1 MTPITTASR
10 VDGRLK
16 VTGGARYAA
25 EFKPEQGTLL
35 YAVLVQSTIAAGR
48 VSEIDTSKAKR
59 VPGVV
64 AIMTH
69 ENAPRIDL
77 GKAGDMTP
85 GFPLLQDD
93 KVLFNGQHLALAIAT
108 SFEAAIQA
116 AAQVEIQ
123 YNRDQTVPVMSD
135 TPSGTDVPKRFRN
148 GMRPPDSTRGTPQAS
163 LDAGAVK
170 IDQIYRTPVEHH
182 NPMEPHAAMAE
193 WQGDQLL
200 VHNASQSV
208 FGNRKALAGFFGLAE
223 DKVRIISP
231 FVGGGF
237 GSKGA
242 SWPHITLAAMA
253 AKMTGQPVR
262 LVLTRRQMF
271 TSNGYRPKTVQR
283 IRLGA
288 DRDGRL
294 TAVMHDGITQNS
306 FYGEFSEPVALAS
319 EMLYSCPNVAV
330 THRLSKVNQG
340 LPTFMRAPGEAS
352 GLYALESAM
361 DELAWALGMD
371 PIALRLKNYADRDE
385 HEDKPFSSKTLRACY
400 EQGAAAFDWQRR
412 IAQPKS
418 MRDGRLL
425 IGLGMAT
432 ATYPVNRSEAGA
444 KVRIQADGTAVVQCG
459 SQDIGTGTYTVMAQ
473 LGAEYLGLP
482 LEQVRAEL
490 GDTALPQAP
499 VSGGS
504 QSIAS
509 ITPAIRAACLALRA
523 QALKL
528 TTGDPASPLH
538 GVDPKDL
545 DIVDG
550 RILHSADKSR
560 GETYQ
565 ALLARQ
571 GRPSIEAEGSAKP
584 GEEKRQFSMHSF
596 GAQFVEVSV
605 DPDLGEVRVR
615 RHVGAFAAGRIMN
628 AKTARSQMIGGIV
641 FGIGMALTEATEV
654 DARSGR
660 IVNATIADYLVPVH
674 LDVPEIEV
682 IMVAEQDGAVNPLG
696 AKGIGELPMVGT
708 AAAIAN
714 AVYHATGQRIRDLP
728 IRPDKLIEGLSI

>member
-16 VTGGARYAA
+16 VTGSAQYAA
-25 EFKPEQGTLL
+25 EFKPEQGNPL

-48 VSEIDTSKAKR
+48 VAQIDTRRAQR

-77 GKAGDMTP
+77 GSAGDMTP

-108 SFEAAIQA
+108 SFEAAQQA
-116 AAQVEIQ
+116 AALVEVHF
-123 YNRDQTVPVMSD
+123 NRDQATPSMSD
-135 TPSGTDVPKRFRN
+135 TPTETTVPKRFRN

-163 LDAGAVK
+163 FDAAAVK
-170 IDQIYRTPVEHH
+170 IDQTYRTPVEHH
-182 NPMEPHAAMAE
+182 NPMEPHATMAE

-208 FGNRKALAGFFGLAE
+208 FGNRKSLAGFFGLAE
-223 DKVRIISP
+223 DRVRIVSP

-253 AKMTGQPVR
+253 AKMTGQPVK

-271 TSNGYRPKTVQR
+271 TSNGYRPKTVQHV
-283 IRLGA
+283 RLGA

-294 TAVMHDGITQNS
+294 TAVLHDGISQNS
-306 FYGEFSEPVALAS
+306 AYGEFSEPVALAS

-330 THRLSKVNQG
+330 THRLVAVNQG

-352 GLYALESAM
+352 GVYALESAM

-371 PIALRLKNYADRDE
+371 PVELRLKIHADKDE

-400 EQGAAAFDWQRR
+400 EQGAAAFDWKRR
-412 IAQPKS
+412 VAQPGS

-432 ATYPVNRSEAGA
+432 ATYPANRSPASA

-482 LEQVRAEL
+482 LERVRAEL

-509 ITPAIRAACLALRA
+509 ITPAIREACLAVRA
-523 QALKL
+523 QALDL
-528 TTGDPASPLH
+528 ATGDTRSPLH
-538 GVDPKDL
+538 GLDAKDL

-550 RILHSADKSR
+550 RILHTADKTR

-565 ALLARQ
+565 VLLARQ
-571 GRPSIEAEGSAKP
+571 GKAMIEAEGSAKP
-584 GEEKRQFSMHSF
+584 GEEKKKFSMHSF

-628 AKTARSQMIGGIV
+628 VKTARSQMIGGIV
-641 FGIGMALTEATEV
+641 FGMGMALTEETEV
-654 DARSGR
+654 DPRSGR

-682 IMVAEQDGAVNPLG
+682 IMVAEQDDAVNPLG

-728 IRPDKLIEGLSI
+728 IRPDKLIGGLPV

>member
-1 MTPITTASR
+1 MIPITTASR

-25 EFKPEQGTLL
+25 EFAPAQDNVLH
-35 YAVLVQSTIAAGR
+35 AVLVQSTIAAGR
-48 VSEIDTSKAKR
+48 VASIDTARAKQ

-93 KVLFNGQHLALAIAT
+93 RVMFNGQHLAVAIAT
-108 SFEAAIQA
+108 SFEAAQQA
-116 AAQVEIQ
+116 AQLVELH
-123 YNRDQTVPVMSD
+123 YNRDEATLLMSD
-135 TPSGTDVPKRFRN
+135 NPTGTSVPQRFRN
-148 GMRPPDSTRGTPQAS
+148 GMRPPASTRGTPQAS
-163 LDAGAVK
+163 FDAAAVK
-170 IDQIYRTPVEHH
+170 IDQIYRTPIEHH
-182 NPMEPHAAMAE
+182 NPMEPHATLAE
-193 WQGDQLL
+193 WQGDRLL

-208 FGNRKALAGFFGLAE
+208 FGNRKALAGFFGLPE
-223 DKVRIISP
+223 DNVRIVSP

-237 GSKGA
+237 GSKGV

-253 AKMTGQPVR
+253 AKLVGQPVK

-271 TSNGYRPKTVQR
+271 TSNGYRPKTVQHV
-283 IRLGA
+283 RLGA

-294 TAVMHDGITQNS
+294 TAVLHDGISQNS
-306 FYGEFSEPVALAS
+306 AYGEFSEPVGLAS

-352 GLYALESAM
+352 GVYALESAM

-371 PIALRLKNYADRDE
+371 PIELRLKNYADRDE

-400 EQGAAAFDWQRR
+400 EQGAAAFDWKRR
-412 IAQPKS
+412 VAQPRS

-432 ATYPVNRSEAGA
+432 ATYPVNRSEAAA
-444 KVRIQADGTAVVQCG
+444 KVRLQADGTAIVRCG

-473 LGAEYLGLP
+473 LVGEHLGLP
-482 LEQVRAEL
+482 LDRVRAEL

-504 QSIAS
+504 QSVAS
-509 ITPAIRAACLALRA
+509 ISPAIREACLAVRA
-523 QALKL
+523 QTLQLAA
-528 TTGDPASPLH
+528 GDPASPLH
-538 GVDPKDL
+538 GLDPEEL
-545 DIVDG
+545 DVADG
-550 RILHSADKSR
+550 RILQSAEKSR

-571 GRPSIEAEGSAKP
+571 GRAAIEADGSAKP
-584 GEEKRQFSMHSF
+584 GEEKQKFSMHSF
-596 GAQFVEVSV
+596 GAQFVEVAV

-628 AKTARSQMIGGIV
+628 AKTGRSQMIGGIV
-641 FGIGMALTEATEV
+641 FGMGMALTEATEV
-654 DARSGR
+654 DPRSGR
-660 IVNATIADYLVPVH
+660 VTNATMADYLVPVH

-682 IMVAEQDGAVNPLG
+682 IMVAEQDDAVNPLG
-696 AKGIGELPMVGT
+696 AKGIGELPTVGT

-728 IRPDKLIEGLSI
+728 IRPDKLIDGLSI